1 MNLAQIR
8 QKTAF
13 NPSALPTQ
21 KVATRDWLRGLH
33 QDYPVALTL
42 TLKQVIEIKSDKGT
56 YYKKIDKE
64 ECRQIAKR
72 FTHKLNQQ
80 IYGSRAAKQYGKGL
94 KYLIVIEGERSCK
107 NLHLHM
113 AIGEIPEH
121 IKWNEIKGLVDNA
134 KTKVAGID
142 KESEVSIADSG
153 WMDYL
158 TKELGRADTDNVLW
172 DLA

>member
-1 MNLAQIR
+1 MKLAQIR

-13 NPSALPTQ
+13 NPNALPTQ
-21 KVATRDWLRGLH
+21 KVATRDWLRSIH
-33 QDYPVALTL
+33 KNYPVALTL
-42 TLKQVIEIKSDKGT
+42 TLKQVIEVKSNKGS

-72 FTHKLNQQ
+72 FTQKLNQQ
-80 IYGSRAAKQYGKGL
+80 IFGNSAKRYGKGL
-94 KYLIVIEGERSCK
+94 KYLIVVEGERSCK

-113 AIGEIPEH
+113 AIGEIPSH

-134 KTKVAGID
+134 KTKVVGID

>member
-13 NPSALPTQ
+13 NPNVLPTQ
-21 KVATRDWLRGLH
+21 KVATRDWLRGIH
-33 QDYPVALTL
+33 KNYPLALTL
-42 TLKQVIEIKSDKGT
+42 TLKQVIEVKNNNGI
-56 YYKKIDKE
+56 YYKKIDKD

-72 FTHKLNQQ
+72 FTQKLNQQ
-80 IYGSRAAKQYGKGL
+80 IFGNSVKRYGKGL

-113 AIGEIPEH
+113 AIGQIPEH
-121 IKWNEIKGLVDNA
+121 IKLNAIDGLVKNA
-134 KTKVAGID
+134 KAKVAGID
-142 KESEVSIADSG
+142 EQYKVDIVDSG
-153 WMDYL
+153 WMEYL
-158 TKELGRADTDNVLW
+158 TKELGKADTDNILW

>member
-1 MNLAQIR
+1 VNLAQIH
-8 QKTAF
+8 QKIAF
-13 NPSALPTQ
+13 NQNALPTVKQ
-21 KVATRDWLRGLH
+21 ETRDWLRGLH

-80 IYGSRAAKQYGKGL
+80 IYGSSAKRYGKGL
-94 KYLIVIEGERSCK
+94 KYLIVVEGERSCK

-113 AIGEIPEH
+113 AIGEIPSH
-121 IKWNEIKGLVDNA
+121 IKWSEIKGLVDNA
-134 KTKVAGID
+134 KAKVVDID
-142 KESEVSIADSG
+142 KESDIAIADSG

-158 TKELGRADTDNVLW
+158 TKELGRADTDNILW

>member
-13 NPSALPTQ
+13 NPNALPTQ

-64 ECRQIAKR
+64 ECRQLAKR

-80 IYGSRAAKQYGKGL
+80 IYGSSAKRYGKGL

-113 AIGEIPEH
+113 AIGEIPKH
-121 IKWNEIKGLVDNA
+121 IKWSEIKGLVDNA
-134 KTKVAGID
+134 KTKVVGID